1 MGASA
6 GGLWERLSSLIKK
19 KKHKNLENCLSD
31 LWAWQ
36 CEDMMLGAAAAIMKV
51 TCEDKS

>member
-1 MGASA
+1 MGVSA

-19 KKHKNLENCLSD
+19 TKNLEKNCLSD

-36 CEDMMLGAAAAIMKV
+36 CEDMMLGSAATIMRD

>member
-1 MGASA
+1 MLLLEDSGKDCLL
-6 GGLWERLSSLIKK
+6 GL
-19 KKHKNLENCLSD
+19 KKHKNLENYLSD

-36 CEDMMLGAAAAIMKV
+36 CEDMMLGAAAAIMRV

>member
-19 KKHKNLENCLSD
+19 KKNLKNCLSD

-36 CEDMMLGAAAAIMKV
+36 SEDVMLGAAAAIV
-51 TCEDKS
+51 RDTCEDAS